1 MRHASYLVM
10 RMGKWFVRL
19 EMISI
24 FYKILGNEFYGFIAL
39 FASSKDALSWL
50 VIFGKLIENL
60 IDKKWFWKIWEPC
73 EYIGYFKGF
82 VETTWK
88 WTVFWILVNFELFM
102 FLPLGYDMW
111 LPGEYLV
118 RYYSLCGIGILAP
131 VFVVVMSF
139 GFVSVDEFRL
149 CVGDEFRLCVSRFF
163 GFVLAMS
170 FDFVLVD

>member
-1 MRHASYLVM
+1 
-10 RMGKWFVRL
+10 
-19 EMISI
+19 MISI
-24 FYKILGNEFYGFIAL
+24 FYKILCNEFYGFIAL
-39 FASSKDALSWL
+39 FASSKDVLSWL

-88 WTVFWILVNFELFM
+88 WTVFWILGNFELFM
-102 FLPLGYDMW
+102 FLSLGCDMW
-111 LPGEYLV
+111 LPGNYLA
-118 RYYSLCGIGILAP
+118 RYYSLYSIGILAP
-131 VFVVVMSF
+131 VFVVVMSS

-149 CVGDEFRLCVSRFF
+149 CAGDKFWLCVGRFF

-170 FDFVLVD
+170 SGFVSVD